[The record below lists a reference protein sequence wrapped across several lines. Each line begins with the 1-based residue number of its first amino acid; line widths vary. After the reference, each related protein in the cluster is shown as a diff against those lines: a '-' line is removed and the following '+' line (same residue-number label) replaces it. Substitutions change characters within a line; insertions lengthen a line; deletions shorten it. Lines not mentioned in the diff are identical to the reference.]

1 MGEWLNG
8 RAAYV
13 NELVFFINNVVI
25 AGSVTGSI
33 YAIGAIGVTLVFSI
47 MRFAHFAHADMMT
60 FGAFMVLLLT
70 AAFPGVGG
78 IVGLPTPI
86 VMLPL
91 AMALTAALAVGID
104 RAFYKPLRLHG
115 VKPIVMVIASLGV
128 TLMLQGLIRL
138 FSGTGAQSLYM
149 AGERKV
155 IHRLELPFEMAARPI
170 IITEP
175 QIILFLLT
183 AACVVGLHLFLS
195 RSRLGK
201 AMRAMSDN
209 PDLARASGINTH
221 TIVAVTWVIA
231 GGLAAIAGTLLSLD
245 VTFKPDLSFFLLLPI
260 FAAAIVGG
268 VGHPYGA
275 IAGGFVVG
283 FAETL
288 AVFNWSVL
296 LRPIQ
301 HHFPE
306 WLEIPRNLAFVS
318 TEYKIV
324 VPFFILVAILV
335 WRPTGIF
342 KGKLIS

>member
-1 MGEWLNG
+1 M
-8 RAAYV
+8 
-13 NELVFFINNVVI
+13 NELVFFINNVII

-70 AAFPGVGG
+70 MAFPGAGA
-78 IVGLPTPI
+78 IVGLPTPVI
-86 VMLPL
+86 MLPL
-91 AMALTAALAVGID
+91 AMALTALIAVAID
-104 RAFYKPLRLHG
+104 KAFYKPLRAHG
-115 VKPIVMVIASLGV
+115 VKPIVLVIGSLGV
-128 TLMLQGLIRL
+128 TLMLQGVIRL
-138 FSGTGAQSLYM
+138 FAGTSGQNLYM
-149 AGERKV
+149 AGERKE
-155 IHRLELPFEMAARPI
+155 IYRLALPFEGVRAPI
-170 IITEP
+170 VITEP
-175 QIILFLLT
+175 QIILFVMT
-183 AACVVGLHLFLS
+183 IACVVGLHLFLN
-195 RSRLGK
+195 RTRLGK

-209 PDLARASGINTH
+209 PDLARASGINTNH
-221 TIVAVTWVIA
+221 IVAVTWVIA
-231 GGLAAIAGTLLSLD
+231 GGLAAIAGTLLALD

-288 AVFNWSVL
+288 AVFNWAVL

-301 HHFPE
+301 HLFPE
-306 WLEIPRNLAFVS
+306 WLDVPRNLAFVG

-342 KGKLIS
+342 KGKVI

>member
-1 MGEWLNG
+1 M
-8 RAAYV
+8 
-13 NELVFFINNVVI
+13 NELVFFINNVI
-25 AGSVTGSI
+25 ISGSVTGSI
-33 YAIGAIGVTLVFSI
+33 YAIGAIGVTLIFSI

-70 AAFPGVGG
+70 MTFPGAGAV
-78 IVGLPTPI
+78 VGLPTPVI
-86 VMLPL
+86 MLPL
-91 AMALTAALAVGID
+91 AMALTALLAVTID
-104 RAFYKPLRLHG
+104 KAFYKPLRAHG
-115 VKPIVMVIASLGV
+115 VKPIVLVIGSLGV

-138 FSGTGAQSLYM
+138 FAGTSAQNLYM
-149 AGERKV
+149 AGERKE
-155 IHRLELPFEMAARPI
+155 IYRLALPFENVRAPI
-170 IITEP
+170 VITEP
-175 QIILFLLT
+175 QIILFVMT
-183 AACVVGLHLFLS
+183 IACVVGLHLFLN
-195 RSRLGK
+195 RTRLGK

-209 PDLARASGINTH
+209 PDLARASGINTNH
-221 TIVAVTWVIA
+221 IVAVTWVIA
-231 GGLAAIAGTLLSLD
+231 GGLAAIAGTLLALD

-288 AVFNWSVL
+288 AVFNWAVL

-301 HHFPE
+301 HLFPA
-306 WLEIPRNLAFVS
+306 WIEIPRNLAFVG

-342 KGKLIS
+342 KGKVI

>member
-1 MGEWLNG
+1 M
-8 RAAYV
+8 
-13 NELVFFINNVVI
+13 NELVFFVNNVVI
-25 AGSVTGSI
+25 AGSVTGAI
-33 YAIGAIGVTLVFSI
+33 YAIGAIGVTLIFSI
-47 MRFAHFAHADMMT
+47 MRFAHFAHADVMT

-70 AAFPGVGG
+70 TAFPGVGISIG
-78 IVGLPTPI
+78 VPTAI
-86 VMLPL
+86 VMLPI
-91 AMALTAALAVGID
+91 AMLLTACLAVGID
-104 RAFYKPLRLHG
+104 KAFYKPLRAHG

-128 TLMLQGLIRL
+128 TLILQGLIRL
-138 FSGTGAQSLYM
+138 FSGTGGQGLYVDD
-149 AGERKV
+149 RKA
-155 IHRLELPFEMAARPI
+155 IFRMLPFENVRVPI
-170 IITEP
+170 VITEP
-175 QIILFLLT
+175 QIYLFVITLV
-183 AACVVGLHLFLS
+183 AVIALHLFLS

-209 PDLARASGINTH
+209 PELAQASGINTN

-275 IAGGFVVG
+275 VAGGFVVA

-288 AVFNWSVL
+288 AVFNWAVL
-296 LRPIQ
+296 LRP
-301 HHFPE
+301 FRDSLPT
-306 WLEIPRNLAFVS
+306 WLELPSNLAFVG

-342 KGKLIS
+342 KGKVI

>member
-1 MGEWLNG
+1 M
-8 RAAYV
+8 

-25 AGSVTGSI
+25 AGSVSGSI
-33 YAIGAIGVTLVFSI
+33 YAMGAVGVTLIFSI
-47 MRFAHFAHADMMT
+47 MRFAHFAHGDMMT

-70 AAFPGVGG
+70 TLFPQAGAAIGV
-78 IVGLPTPI
+78 PTPI
-86 VMLPL
+86 LMLPL
-91 AMALTAALAVGID
+91 AMALTAGLAVGID
-104 RAFYKPLRLHG
+104 RTFYRPLRAHG

-138 FSGTGAQSLYM
+138 FAGTGGSSLYVDD
-149 AGERKV
+149 RKE
-155 IHRLELPFEMAARPI
+155 IFRLPVPI
-170 IITEP
+170 EGVRMPVVITEP
-175 QIILFLLT
+175 QLYLFALTII
-183 AACVVGLHLFLS
+183 CVVALHFFLS

-209 PDLARASGINTH
+209 PDLAQASGINTN
-221 TIVAVTWVIA
+221 TIVAVTWMLA

-268 VGHPYGA
+268 VGHPFGA
-275 IAGGFVVG
+275 VAGGFVVG
-283 FAETL
+283 FAESL

-296 LRPIQ
+296 LRP
-301 HHFPE
+301 FRDSLPE
-306 WLEIPRNLAFVS
+306 WLALPNNLSFVG

-342 KGKLIS
+342 KGKVIT

>member
-1 MGEWLNG
+1 M
-8 RAAYV
+8 
-13 NELVFFINNVVI
+13 NELVFFINNVVV

-33 YAIGAIGVTLVFSI
+33 YAIGAVGVTLIFSI

-60 FGAFMVLLLT
+60 FGALMVLVLT
-70 AAFPGVGG
+70 TAFPEVGG
-78 IVGLPTPI
+78 AVGLPTAV

-104 RAFYKPLRLHG
+104 KGFYKPLRAHG
-115 VKPIVMVIASLGV
+115 VKPIVMVIGSLGV
-128 TLMLQGLIRL
+128 ALILQGLIRL
-138 FSGTGAQSLYM
+138 FAGTRAQSLYI
-149 AGERKV
+149 AERKE
-155 IHRLELPFEMAARPI
+155 IFRLELPFESVTRPI
-170 IITEP
+170 IVTEP
-175 QIILFLLT
+175 QVILFILT
-183 AACVVGLHLFLS
+183 LAAVIGLHLFLN
-195 RSRLGK
+195 RTRTGK

-209 PDLARASGINTH
+209 PDLARASGINTSRIV
-221 TIVAVTWVIA
+221 TITWIIA
-231 GGLAAIAGTLLSLD
+231 GGLAAVAGTLLSLD
-245 VTFKPDLSFFLLLPI
+245 VAFKPDLSFFLLLPI

-288 AVFNWSVL
+288 AVFNWAVL
-296 LRPIQ
+296 LRPLQ
-301 HHFPE
+301 QHFPD
-306 WLEIPRNLAFVS
+306 WLELPRNLAFVG

-342 KGKLIS
+342 KGKVI

>member
-1 MGEWLNG
+1 M
-8 RAAYV
+8 
-13 NELVFFINNVVI
+13 NELVFFINNVVV

-33 YAIGAIGVTLVFSI
+33 YAIGAVGVTLIFSI

-60 FGAFMVLLLT
+60 FGALMVLVLT
-70 AAFPGVGG
+70 TAFPEVGG
-78 IVGLPTPI
+78 TVGLPTAV

-104 RAFYKPLRLHG
+104 KGFYKPLRAHG
-115 VKPIVMVIASLGV
+115 VKPIVMVIGSLGV
-128 TLMLQGLIRL
+128 ALILQGLIRL
-138 FSGTGAQSLYM
+138 FAGTRAQSLYI
-149 AGERKV
+149 AERKE
-155 IHRLELPFEMAARPI
+155 IFRLELPFEAVTRPI
-170 IITEP
+170 IVTEP
-175 QIILFLLT
+175 QVILFILT
-183 AACVVGLHLFLS
+183 LAAVIGLHLFLN
-195 RSRLGK
+195 RTRTGK

-209 PDLARASGINTH
+209 PDLARASGINTSRIV
-221 TIVAVTWVIA
+221 TITWIIA
-231 GGLAAIAGTLLSLD
+231 GGLAAVAGTLLSLD
-245 VTFKPDLSFFLLLPI
+245 VAFKPDLSFFLLLPI

-288 AVFNWSVL
+288 AVFNWAVL
-296 LRPIQ
+296 LRPLQ
-301 HHFPE
+301 QHFPD
-306 WLEIPRNLAFVS
+306 WLELPRNLAFVG

-342 KGKLIS
+342 KGKVI

>member
-1 MGEWLNG
+1 M
-8 RAAYV
+8 

-33 YAIGAIGVTLVFSI
+33 YAIGAVGITLVFSI

-70 AAFPGVGG
+70 TLFPQAGQALG
-78 IVGLPTPI
+78 IPTAI

-91 AMALTAALAVGID
+91 AIVLTALLAVIID
-104 RAFYKPLRLHG
+104 RTFYRPLRAHG

-128 TLMLQGLIRL
+128 TLILQGLIRL
-138 FSGTGAQSLYM
+138 FAGTGGQSLYVDD
-149 AGERKV
+149 RKE
-155 IHRLELPFEMAARPI
+155 IFRLALPIEGVRMPVV
-170 IITEP
+170 ITEP
-175 QIILFLLT
+175 QLYLFALTIL
-183 AACVVGLHLFLS
+183 AVIGLHFFLS
-195 RSRLGK
+195 RTRLGK

-209 PDLARASGINTH
+209 PDLARASGINTNM
-221 TIVAVTWVIA
+221 IVAVTWMLV
-231 GGLAAIAGTLLSLD
+231 GGLAAIAGTLLAMD
-245 VTFKPDLSFFLLLPI
+245 VTFKPDLSFHILLPI

-268 VGHPYGA
+268 VGQPFGA

-296 LRPIQ
+296 LRP
-301 HHFPE
+301 FRDNLPT
-306 WLEIPRNLAFVS
+306 WLELPGNLAFVG

-342 KGKLIS
+342 KGKVI

>member
-1 MGEWLNG
+1 M
-8 RAAYV
+8 

-33 YAIGAIGVTLVFSI
+33 YAIGAIGVTLIFSI

-78 IVGLPTPI
+78 IVGLPTPV

-91 AMALTAALAVGID
+91 AMVLTALLAVGID
-104 RAFYKPLRLHG
+104 KAFYKPLRAHG
-115 VKPIVMVIASLGV
+115 VKPIVMVIGSLGV

-138 FSGTGAQSLYM
+138 FAGTSGQNLYM
-149 AGERKV
+149 AGERKE
-155 IHRLELPFEMAARPI
+155 IYRLALPFEGVRAPI
-170 IITEP
+170 VITEP
-175 QIILFLLT
+175 QIILFVLT
-183 AACVVGLHLFLS
+183 LACVIGLHLFLS

-209 PDLARASGINTH
+209 PDLARASGINTNA
-221 TIVAVTWVIA
+221 IVAVTWVIA
-231 GGLAAIAGTLLSLD
+231 GGLAAIAGTLLALD

-288 AVFNWSVL
+288 AVFNWAVL
-296 LRPIQ
+296 LRP
-301 HHFPE
+301 FRDSLPE
-306 WLEIPRNLAFVS
+306 WLAQAGNLAFVG

-324 VPFFILVAILV
+324 VPFFILIAILV

-342 KGKLIS
+342 KGKVI

>member
-1 MGEWLNG
+1 M
-8 RAAYV
+8 

-33 YAIGAIGVTLVFSI
+33 YAIGAIGVTLIFSI

-60 FGAFMVLLLT
+60 FGAFMALLLT
-70 AAFPGVGG
+70 AIFPGAGAL
-78 IVGLPTPI
+78 VGLPTAI

-91 AMALTAALAVGID
+91 AMLLTSALAVGID
-104 RAFYKPLRLHG
+104 RAFYKPLRAHG
-115 VKPIVMVIASLGV
+115 VKPIVMVIGSLGV

-138 FSGTGAQSLYM
+138 FSGTGGQSLYID
-149 AGERKV
+149 ERKE
-155 IHRLELPFEMAARPI
+155 IFRLALPFENVRAPI
-170 IITEP
+170 VVTEP
-175 QIILFLLT
+175 QVILFVLT
-183 AACVVGLHLFLS
+183 VVCVLGLHVFLS

-209 PDLARASGINTH
+209 PDLARASGINTN

-288 AVFNWSVL
+288 AVFNWSIL
-296 LRPIQ
+296 LRP
-301 HHFPE
+301 FGDSLPE
-306 WLEIPRNLAFVS
+306 WLVQANLAFVG

-324 VPFFILVAILV
+324 VPFFILVAILI

-342 KGKLIS
+342 KGKVI

>member
-1 MGEWLNG
+1 LN
-8 RAAYV
+8 
-13 NELVFFINNVVI
+13 EFIFFINNVII

-70 AAFPGVGG
+70 MAFPGAGV
-78 IVGLPTPI
+78 IVGLPTPVI
-86 VMLPL
+86 MLPL
-91 AMALTAALAVGID
+91 AMALTALLAVAID
-104 RAFYKPLRLHG
+104 KAFYKPLRAHG
-115 VKPIVMVIASLGV
+115 VKPIVLVIGSLGV

-138 FSGTGAQSLYM
+138 FAGTSGQNLYM
-149 AGERKV
+149 AGERKE
-155 IHRLELPFEMAARPI
+155 IYRLALPFENVRAPVV
-170 IITEP
+170 ITEP
-175 QIILFLLT
+175 QVILLILT
-183 AACVVGLHLFLS
+183 LICVVGLHLFLN
-195 RSRLGK
+195 RTRLGK

-209 PDLARASGINTH
+209 PDLARASGINTNH
-221 TIVAVTWVIA
+221 IVAVTWVIA
-231 GGLAAIAGTLLSLD
+231 GGLAAIAGTLLALD

-288 AVFNWSVL
+288 AVFNWAVL

-301 HHFPE
+301 HLFPE
-306 WLEIPRNLAFVS
+306 WLEVPRNLAFVG

-342 KGKLIS
+342 KGKVI

>member
-1 MGEWLNG
+1 M
-8 RAAYV
+8 
-13 NELVFFINNVVI
+13 NELIFFINYVVI
-25 AGSVTGSI
+25 SGSVSGSI
-33 YAIGAIGVTLVFSI
+33 YAMGAVGVTLIFSI
-47 MRFAHFAHADMMT
+47 MRFAHFAHGDMMT

-70 AAFPGVGG
+70 TLFPQAGAAIG
-78 IVGLPTPI
+78 IPTPI
-86 VMLPL
+86 LLMPL
-91 AMALTAALAVGID
+91 AMALTAGLAVGID
-104 RAFYKPLRLHG
+104 RTFYKPLRAHG

-138 FSGTGAQSLYM
+138 FAGTGGSSLYVDD
-149 AGERKV
+149 RKE
-155 IHRLELPFEMAARPI
+155 IFRLPVPI
-170 IITEP
+170 ESVRVPVVITEP
-175 QIILFLLT
+175 QLYLFGLTIIS
-183 AACVVGLHLFLS
+183 VIGLHLFLS

-209 PDLARASGINTH
+209 PDLAQASGINTN
-221 TIVAVTWVIA
+221 TIVAVTWMLA

-268 VGHPYGA
+268 VGHPFGA

-283 FAETL
+283 FAEAL
-288 AVFNWSVL
+288 AVFNWGLL
-296 LRPIQ
+296 LRP
-301 HHFPE
+301 FRDSLPE
-306 WLEIPRNLAFVS
+306 WLELPSNLAFVG

-342 KGKLIS
+342 KGKVIT

>member
-1 MGEWLNG
+1 M
-8 RAAYV
+8 

-33 YAIGAIGVTLVFSI
+33 YAIGAVGVTLIFSI
-47 MRFAHFAHADMMT
+47 MRFAHFAHGDMMT

-70 AAFPGVGG
+70 TAFPGAGAAFGVPSAL
-78 IVGLPTPI
+78 VL
-86 VMLPL
+86 LPL
-91 AMALTAALAVGID
+91 AMALTALLAVGID
-104 RAFYKPLRLHG
+104 KAFYKPLRAHG
-115 VKPIVMVIASLGV
+115 VKPIVLVIGSLGV

-138 FSGTGAQSLYM
+138 FAGTSGQSLYIDD
-149 AGERKV
+149 RKE
-155 IHRLELPFEMAARPI
+155 IFRLALPFEGVRAPVV
-170 IITEP
+170 ITEP
-175 QIILFLLT
+175 QLYLFVITLV
-183 AACVVGLHLFLS
+183 AVVGLHLFLS

-209 PDLARASGINTH
+209 PDLAQASGINTN

-275 IAGGFVVG
+275 VAGGFVVG

-296 LRPIQ
+296 LRP
-301 HHFPE
+301 FRDSLPE
-306 WLEIPRNLAFVS
+306 WLTQAGNLAFVG

-324 VPFFILVAILV
+324 VPFFILVVILV

-342 KGKLIS
+342 KGKVI